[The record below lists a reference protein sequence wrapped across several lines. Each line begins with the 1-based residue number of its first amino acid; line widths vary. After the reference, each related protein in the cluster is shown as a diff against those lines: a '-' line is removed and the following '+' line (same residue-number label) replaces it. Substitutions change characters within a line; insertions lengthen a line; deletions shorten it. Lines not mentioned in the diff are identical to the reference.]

1 MAAAEMFLP
10 KQHLH
15 FASYFQRRRFP
26 LLLLKSL
33 KCAVKSVGLQ
43 ESGVTAPGGKRSGH
57 FLAGGPRA
65 DPLTSL
71 TSGPHREQESQHLR
85 ESS

>member
-15 FASYFQRRRFP
+15 FAGYFQRRRFP
-26 LLLLKSL
+26 LLLFKSF
-33 KCAVKSVGLQ
+33 KCAVTSVGLQ
-43 ESGVTAPGGKRSGH
+43 ESEVTAPVGEHSGH
-57 FLAGGPRA
+57 FLAGGPGA
-65 DPLTSL
+65 DHLTSL
-71 TSGPHREQESQHLR
+71 TSGPRHDQASQNLR